1 MESPAVSPLS
11 PPALAGGGS
20 SAAHRPSDAHAARV
34 AREDTNQ
41 QDVVTLFERT
51 RQALML
57 QLHRAPAVGDVLA
70 VPSLRMS
77 PMAPEATVPAVQLVM
92 TDRMRGVVVRVIDA
106 RTGAVLRE
114 MPPTALAAV
123 ASRIGRAV
131 GGTSVKR

>member
-1 MESPAVSPLS
+1 
-11 PPALAGGGS
+11 
-20 SAAHRPSDAHAARV
+20 
-34 AREDTNQ
+34 
-41 QDVVTLFERT
+41 
-51 RQALML
+51 
-57 QLHRAPAVGDVLA
+57 
-70 VPSLRMS
+70 
-77 PMAPEATVPAVQLVM
+77 MAPEATVPAVQLVM